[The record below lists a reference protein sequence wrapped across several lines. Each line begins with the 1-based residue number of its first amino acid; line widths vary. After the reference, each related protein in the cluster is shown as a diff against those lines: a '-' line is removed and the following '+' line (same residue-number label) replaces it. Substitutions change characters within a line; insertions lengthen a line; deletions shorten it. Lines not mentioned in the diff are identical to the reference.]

1 MNKLSVVIEE
11 GKVVTLGNAK
21 SIDAKV
27 YDIPLDLDA
36 LTIEQ
41 AMLVYDYIN
50 ENATEEYRNFISGT
64 GDAPTR
70 KAWSSQLKEYSALVC
85 GAMAE
90 ITGIPHEAFMALTLR
105 QQRVFCDVFE
115 LQVIRP
121 LYLLGLYEPRN
132 IREFEFEGTKYL
144 LPKFSSDGFGGLLP
158 MAEETT
164 EAFAES
170 NDLYMALENPYQA
183 LPLIVAILCR
193 PEGEQYDELKARE
206 RAEVF
211 KGLSCSVAF
220 EVFFCK
226 LTQMGIMGNF
236 IHNALAEIVEKEEV
250 KQEAQR

>member
-1 MNKLSVVIEE
+1 MDKLGVVIED

-21 SIDAKV
+21 SADSEV
-27 YDIPLDLDA
+27 YYIPLDLDA

-50 ENATEEYRNFISGT
+50 EKATDEYRNFMSGT
-64 GDAPTR
+64 NAPSK
-70 KAWSSQLKEYSALVC
+70 KAWSSQLKEYSTLVC

-90 ITGIPHEAFMALTLR
+90 ITSIPHEAFMALTLR

-121 LYLLGLYEPRN
+121 LYLVGLYEPRN
-132 IREFEFEGTKYL
+132 IREFEFEGVKYL
-144 LPKFSSDGFGGLLP
+144 LPKFSSDGFGGMLP

-183 LPLIVAILCR
+183 LPFIVAILCR
-193 PEGEQYDELKARE
+193 PEGEPYDELKARE

-211 KGLSCSVAF
+211 KGLPCSVAF

-226 LTQMGIMGNF
+226 LTQMGIMANF

>member
-1 MNKLSVVIEE
+1 MNKLGVVIED

-21 SIDAKV
+21 SADSEV
-27 YDIPLDLDA
+27 YYIPLDLDT

-50 ENATEEYRNFISGT
+50 ENATDEYRNFMSGS
-64 GDAPTR
+64 DAPSK
-70 KAWSSQLKEYSALVC
+70 KAWSSELKAYSELVC
-85 GAMAE
+85 GVIAE
-90 ITGIPHEAFMALTLR
+90 ITGIPQEAFATLSLR

-115 LQVIRP
+115 LNIIRP
-121 LYLLGLYEPRN
+121 LYMLGVYEPRN
-132 IREFEFEGTKYL
+132 IREFEFEGTRYL
-144 LPKFSSDGFGGLLP
+144 LPKFTADGFGGLLP

-206 RAEVF
+206 RAERF
-211 KGLSCSVAF
+211 KGLPCSVAF

-226 LTQMGIMGNF
+226 LTQTGIIANF
-236 IHNALAEIVEKEEV
+236 IHSALAEIVEKERSQ
-250 KQEAQR
+250 QEAQQ

>member
-27 YDIPLDLDA
+27 YDIPLDLDT

-50 ENATEEYRNFISGT
+50 ENATDEYRNFMSGS
-64 GDAPTR
+64 DAPSK
-70 KAWSSQLKEYSALVC
+70 KAWSSDLKKYSELVC
-85 GAMAE
+85 GVIAE
-90 ITGIPHEAFMALTLR
+90 ITGIPQEAFAALSLR
-105 QQRVFCDVFE
+105 HQRVFCDVFE
-115 LQVIRP
+115 LQIIRP
-121 LYLLGLYEPRN
+121 LYMLGVYQPRN
-132 IREFEFEGTKYL
+132 IREFEFEGVKYL
-144 LPKFSSDGFGGLLP
+144 LPKFTSDGFGGLLP

-170 NDLYMALENPYQA
+170 NDLYMALDNPYQA
-183 LPLIVAILCR
+183 LPLIIAILCR

-206 RAEVF
+206 RAELF
-211 KGLSCSVAF
+211 KGLPCSVAF

-226 LTQMGIMGNF
+226 LTQIGIMATF
-236 IHNALAEIVEKEEV
+236 IQNALEEIAEKERGH
-250 KQEAQR
+250 QQAQQ